1 LEEITMNAHWFGLE
15 ITLRGK
21 EVTSMASMLNEAE
34 AISTQTTAEQA
45 EVSDGM
51 RLARY
56 CGLNELPGLVFGI
69 ITIGYI
75 VMSLIGLA
83 L

>member
-1 LEEITMNAHWFGLE
+1 MNAHWFGLE